1 MIAQFLRLLLGLAL
15 LPACWGV
22 SRAFFDA
29 LVVSAGSAGW
39 MTPET
44 LSLLGG
50 ILTFAFAWMAL
61 SHPVRVYVLGHE
73 LTHALW
79 GLLFG
84 ARPSDVRV
92 SASGGSVRLTKSNLL
107 ITLAPYFFP
116 FYTFVVIVVALI
128 TYAFIR
134 PLPYLPLWLFLV
146 GFTWSFHVLFTLE
159 TLTQRQPDVRL
170 YGRIFSWVF
179 IFLVN
184 VAIILVWLATMTPLT
199 FADLG
204 DILLSRLADA
214 YLGVW
219 SFVCSSCSWLHARM
233 TASVDSHSIIHSFDY
248 SIIRLFDYS

>member
-1 MIAQFLRLLLGLAL
+1 MIAQFLRFLIGLAL

-22 SRAFFDA
+22 SRAFSDA
-29 LVVSAGSAGW
+29 LVVSAGSTGW

-159 TLTQRQPDVRL
+159 TLTERQPDVKL
-170 YGRIFSWVF
+170 YGRIFSWTF

-184 VAIILVWLATMTPLT
+184 VGIVLVWLALMTPLT
-199 FADLG
+199 FAELG
-204 DILLSRLADA
+204 GILAHRIISAYTGLFEFVVRSVVYLWAHLS
-214 YLGVW
+214 
-219 SFVCSSCSWLHARM
+219 
-233 TASVDSHSIIHSFDY
+233 
-248 SIIRLFDYS
+248 

>member
-1 MIAQFLRLLLGLAL
+1 MANFLRFLLGLSL
-15 LPACWGV
+15 LPLCWGV
-22 SRAFFDA
+22 SRAFLDA
-29 LVVSAGSAGW
+29 LVLSAGSAGW
-39 MTPET
+39 MTPEA
-44 LSLLGG
+44 LSLFGG
-50 ILTFAFAWMAL
+50 ILAFAFAWMAL
-61 SHPVRVYVLGHE
+61 SHPVRMYVLGHE

-116 FYTFVVIVVALI
+116 FYTFVVIVVALV
-128 TYAFIR
+128 TSAFIR

-159 TLTQRQPDVRL
+159 TLTQRQPDVKL

-204 DILLSRLADA
+204 GLLAQRIISA
-214 YLGVW
+214 YTGLFEFSVRSVVFLW
-219 SFVCSSCSWLHARM
+219 SHLS
-233 TASVDSHSIIHSFDY
+233 
-248 SIIRLFDYS
+248 

>member
-1 MIAQFLRLLLGLAL
+1 MANFLRLLLGLAL
-15 LPACWGV
+15 LPMCWGV
-22 SRAFFDA
+22 SRAFFDSIVIA
-29 LVVSAGSAGW
+29 AGTTGW
-39 MTPET
+39 MGPEA

-50 ILTFAFAWMAL
+50 IAAFALAWFAL
-61 SHPVRVYVLGHE
+61 SHPVRMYVLGHE

-92 SASGGSVRLTKSNLL
+92 SASGGSVRLTKSNML

-116 FYTFVVIVVALI
+116 FYTFIVIVVALI
-128 TYAFIR
+128 TYAFFK

-159 TLTQRQPDVRL
+159 TLGQRQPDVKL
-170 YGRIFSWVF
+170 YGRIFSWTF

-184 VAIILVWLATMTPLT
+184 VGIVLVWLALMTPLT

-204 DILLSRLADA
+204 GALANRIISA
-214 YLGVW
+214 YTGLFEFVVRSVVFLW
-219 SFVCSSCSWLHARM
+219 SHLR
-233 TASVDSHSIIHSFDY
+233 
-248 SIIRLFDYS
+248 

>member
-1 MIAQFLRLLLGLAL
+1 MANFLRLLLGLTL
-15 LPACWGV
+15 LPTCWAV
-22 SRAFFDA
+22 TRSFLDA
-29 LVVSAGSAGW
+29 TVVAAGSTGW
-39 MTPET
+39 FSPEA
-44 LSLLGG
+44 LSLLAGVAA
-50 ILTFAFAWMAL
+50 FAFAWMAL
-61 SHPVRVYVLGHE
+61 SHPVRMYVLGHE

-116 FYTFVVIVVALI
+116 FYTFIVIIVALI
-128 TYAFIR
+128 TYAFFR

-159 TLTQRQPDVRL
+159 TLGQRQPDVKL

-184 VAIILVWLATMTPLT
+184 VAIVLAWLAAMTPLS
-199 FADLG
+199 FVELG
-204 DILLSRLADA
+204 QILWHHTCDA
-214 YLGVW
+214 YVGVW
-219 SFVCSSCSWLHARM
+219 MFAWSSFKWLHARINN
-233 TASVDSHSIIHSFDY
+233 S
-248 SIIRLFDYS
+248 